1 MMDILP
7 PMQPLLALSEQPAHY
22 EKAASEQIAG
32 GTNENSGGSAMLY
45 WLAQGETYLTL
56 RTFWIDERFPSESK
70 TATAIGG
77 FIGYETAPVEGVSL
91 HSEFFVS
98 QRLWGINPDNDSN
111 VNSTPY
117 DDTKGFIYVGVAELV
132 YRANDLTLRA
142 GRMRLETP
150 YADIDDIRMAP
161 DTFEGAA
168 LSYMLTESLE
178 FQSLLVTRW
187 AGFDSTDERG
197 NQSGF
202 KQLSEDGWGMA
213 GVGVSYAISDDVF
226 LDSWYYHADTLF
238 DLLYAETTGAME
250 PGGVWSVEWGVQ
262 AAQMFESDS
271 SGIEGTVLGATA
283 QLGYDRLY
291 ALGSYNLAL
300 VGKNRFVTDGF
311 GGGPYYTSLDESTI
325 ASVCELVPGHDVSVY
340 RIGAGADLSWW
351 RYTEDEGLHV
361 EVVRGRYAAQNVP
374 TVITESNLMLWL
386 GAWERVQIETLF
398 SEFEVHRSPDPEFTD
413 FKRYWIRAAIS
424 F

>member
-1 MMDILP
+1 
-7 PMQPLLALSEQPAHY
+7 
-22 EKAASEQIAG
+22 
-32 GTNENSGGSAMLY
+32 
-45 WLAQGETYLTL
+45 
-56 RTFWIDERFPSESK
+56 
-70 TATAIGG
+70 
-77 FIGYETAPVEGVSL
+77 
-91 HSEFFVS
+91 
-98 QRLWGINPDNDSN
+98 
-111 VNSTPY
+111 
-117 DDTKGFIYVGVAELV
+117 
-132 YRANDLTLRA
+132 
-142 GRMRLETP
+142 MRLETP

-187 AGFDSTDERG
+187 GGFDSTDERG

-283 QLGYDRLY
+283 RLGYDRLY

-351 RYTEDEGLHV
+351 RHTEDEGLHI

-386 GAWERVQIETLF
+386 GGWERVQIETLF